1 MWYIFQQVRCFLRV
15 IAPSKGRDIAK
26 LGCYTV
32 ISMDTRNWTSWTS
45 KPLTENK
52 NSANDSVSLNN
63 ITSVSFGS
71 RERILKFVY
80 CVCIFVLCLYLCLY
94 FCIVYCIVFVYC
106 VCIFVLCLY
115 FCIVFVFLYCVC
127 ICVFV
132 FVFLYCVCVYNL
144 YDQLE
149 QFHCA

>member
-1 MWYIFQQVRCFLRV
+1 M

-45 KPLTENK
+45 KPLTENI

-63 ITSVSFGS
+63 ITLSFGS
-71 RERILKFVY
+71 IERILKFVY

-115 FCIVFVFLYCVC
+115 FCIVFVFVYLCLYLC
-127 ICVFV
+127 IVFV
-132 FVFLYCVCVYNL
+132 YIIYTIN
-144 YDQLE
+144 
-149 QFHCA
+149 